1 MTQHD
6 KRLRSLRSSHDR
18 LTAAIRSLD
27 GCTDPASRS
36 ARSQLEADAR
46 RIEAEV
52 RDTCAMA
59 S

>member
-27 GCTDPASRS
+27 GGTDPASRS
-36 ARSQLEADAR
+36 ARSQLEVDAR
-46 RIEAEV
+46 RCE

-59 S
+59 F